1 MKPELLQQL
10 FGKETAKVY
19 IFDGTIP
26 EDSTFSAFVTEE
38 FAKAAGTN
46 LINCIVSSVQG
57 ITVVYAQTDILLGE
71 GKFRFYVDLPL
82 PEPEVVAEEIVDP
95 KGPQ

>member
-19 IFDGTIP
+19 IFYGAIP
-26 EDSTFSAFVTEE
+26 EDSDFATFVTEE

-57 ITVVYAQTDILLGE
+57 ITVVYAQTDIQLEE
-71 GKFRFYVDLPL
+71 GQFRFYIDLPL
-82 PEPEVVAEEIVDP
+82 PEPEVVPEEIVEP
-95 KGPQ
+95 EGPQ